1 MQDFPHRC
9 DVLRLPTSLLANV
22 EDQKD
27 ICGCACSPGLE
38 KKQTKKKQTTKGE
51 AADAST

>member
-1 MQDFPHRC
+1 ML
-9 DVLRLPTSLLANV
+9 LRLSTSLLANV

-27 ICGCACSPGLE
+27 ICGCDSSPGLE
-38 KKQTKKKQTTKGE
+38 KEKNKTKQTTKGE